1 MAGTSPKAPDESP
14 EPQKVAAAAVR
25 EADPADDSPV
35 YPVERLTGPDAYAL
49 TGHEGHIVA
58 GALSSVSKKNLTIDE
73 AKAAVKA
80 WLKAPVK
87 EA

>member
-1 MAGTSPKAPDESP
+1 MAGSPKATSDDTP
-14 EPQKVAAAAVR
+14 EPQKAAAEAAR
-25 EADPADDSPV
+25 EADPAADAPV
-35 YPVERLTGPDAYAL
+35 YTVERLTGPDAYAL
-49 TGHEGHIVA
+49 TGSEGHIVA
-58 GALSSVSKKNLTIDE
+58 GALHGVSKKNLTIEE